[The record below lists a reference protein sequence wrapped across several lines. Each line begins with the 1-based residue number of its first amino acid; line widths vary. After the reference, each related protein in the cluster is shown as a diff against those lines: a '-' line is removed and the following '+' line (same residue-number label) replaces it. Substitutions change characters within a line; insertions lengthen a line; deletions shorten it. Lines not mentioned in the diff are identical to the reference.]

1 MDEILSPI
9 TPNQKEDNQKIL
21 ESETLEIES
30 DKNNKI
36 EIKISKSLTKII
48 IEGKHKNI
56 IESIVYFSQKT
67 IEEIKMNKYFLMF
80 DNLDEIYS
88 EILNLMKN
96 NKVCINEEINK
107 LIIKIPLTNIKIKE
121 IKIILNKKEKSDK
134 ERIDDLYSIIDNM
147 KSYYNKKIDELIN
160 VTQLQNNKIN
170 ELDNINQQQNNKIN
184 ELYNINQKQNNKIN
198 ELNNKIE
205 NLKEIIE
212 GRKNNIN
219 IPKNENVKSIFSDSI
234 IINNNQNYIS
244 NLNKWI
250 NQREGKFNT
259 KLLFRKSNNGNSFDE
274 FHRLCDNQGKTLVLI
289 QTDNNLII
297 GGYTTKDWNTSEKWY
312 YDDQSFLFSLT
323 KEKIF
328 PNKKNCNA
336 IRGSKSNGP
345 WFSYIG
351 FTSSRKN
358 NLTQGYFYYKKDK
371 DQCFENYNEIIPNN
385 NKNTYFDVK
394 EVEIYKIY

>member
-9 TPNQKEDNQKIL
+9 TPNPKEDNEKIL
-21 ESETLEIES
+21 ESENLEIKS
-30 DKNNKI
+30 DKNNNF

-56 IESIVYFSQKT
+56 IESIIYYSQKT

-121 IKIILNKKEKSDK
+121 IKMILNKKEKSDK

-147 KSYYNKKIDELIN
+147 KYYYNKKIDELIN
-160 VTQLQNNKIN
+160 VTQQQNNKIN
-170 ELDNINQQQNNKIN
+170 ELGNINQQQNNKIN

-212 GRKNNIN
+212 GYKNNIN

-336 IRGSKSNGP
+336 IRGSK
-345 WFSYIG
+345 
-351 FTSSRKN
+351 
-358 NLTQGYFYYKKDK
+358 LTQGYFYYQKDEY
-371 DQCFENYNEIIPNN
+371 QCFENYNEIIPNN
-385 NKNTYFDVK
+385 NKDTYFDVK

>member
-56 IESIVYFSQKT
+56 IESIIYYSQKT

-121 IKIILNKKEKSDK
+121 IKMILNKKEKSDK

-160 VTQLQNNKIN
+160 ITQKQNHKIN
-170 ELDNINQQQNNKIN
+170 ELGNIN
-184 ELYNINQKQNNKIN
+184 EEQNNKIN

-205 NLKEIIE
+205 NLKEIIN
-212 GRKNNIN
+212 GNRNNI
-219 IPKNENVKSIFSDSI
+219 IIQKKENVQSIFNDSI
-234 IINNNQNYIS
+234 IINKNKNYIS

-259 KLLFRKSNNGNSFDE
+259 KLLFRKSINGNSYNE
-274 FHRLCDNQGKTLVLI
+274 FHRLCDNQGKTLLLI

-297 GGYTTKDWNTSEKWY
+297 GGYTTKDWNTSGKWY
-312 YDDQSFLFSLT
+312 NDEKSFLFSLT
-323 KEKIF
+323 KGRIF
-328 PNKKNCNA
+328 PSKKNCHS
-336 IRGSKSNGP
+336 IRGSKELGP
-345 WFSYIG
+345 WFAYIG
-351 FTSSRKN
+351 FRELGRKD
-358 NLTQGYFYYKKDK
+358 LTQGIFHYHLNEN
-371 DQCFENYNEIIPNN
+371 FENYNEIIPNN
-385 NKNTYFDVK
+385 NKDTFFNVI
-394 EVEIYKIY
+394 EIEIYKIY